1 MLWLVKYLPMPK
13 TAWIFIK
20 WLYFI
25 GEALK
30 EKGAS
35 ITHVYVS
42 PALRCVQTA
51 THIVKSKCLTPVSIS
66 TCSVCQSDTISTV
79 FIVDVVTL
87 KVDVVSVIVDVVTVI
102 VDVVSVIVDV
112 VSVIVDVVTVI
123 VDLVTVIVDVVTVIV
138 DLVTVIVDLVTLIV
152 DVVTLKVDVVTVIVD
167 VTVNNVCYRSTMI
180 EDPQILK

>member
-112 VSVIVDVVTVI
+112 VTVI

-138 DLVTVIVDLVTLIV
+138 DLVTLIVDLVTLIV